1 MIINLRLVVIRII
14 YILGIM
20 RKFFSYIRKK
30 WFIIIL
36 DIRSNDGVIIEDNL
50 CVFWCFVYYKLKN
63 RCGLEREMIRLFREY
78 FGEWF
83 FKRIKFR
90 GFCLDDI
97 FKFENIFDINVN
109 IF

>member
-1 MIINLRLVVIRII
+1 MI
-14 YILGIM
+14 

-63 RCGLEREMIRLFREY
+63 RCGLEREK
-78 FGEWF
+78 W
-83 FKRIKFR
+83 
-90 GFCLDDI
+90 
-97 FKFENIFDINVN
+97 
-109 IF
+109 